1 MTTDIGAP
9 HSGTHQYYS
18 GSGNDLDNSMTR
30 SVTLPA
36 GTVTLNAFLNY
47 DIETGYD
54 YLYLTVNGTPV
65 HTSLSRPGRQGEGIT
80 DTSGGAWVP
89 VTANLSAFAGQTVT
103 LAWEYVTDGGGRPQ
117 GRPRSTTSPSTA

>member
-1 MTTDIGAP
+1 MIPLPPKEVTTDIGAP

-30 SVTLPA
+30 SVTLPT

-65 HTSLSRPGRQGEGIT
+65 HTSLSDPTPGRGHHRHQRGRLRPGVGR
-80 DTSGGAWVP
+80 TSAP
-89 VTANLSAFAGQTVT
+89 SP
-103 LAWEYVTDGGGRPQ
+103 GRP
-117 GRPRSTTSPSTA
+117 